1 MPSSYRAET
10 PYSELLVSHNPSSR
24 ICSRTYK
31 LGPNFAEF
39 LKNSTA
45 RRFEERAGPVRAMM
59 ARSFDLDDASREEH
73 TASRHRD
80 DAELPSFDFTRILC
94 ASDMSLHKFGKS
106 FTNCR
111 PLDNSPSHPTHVRRA
126 SLI

>member
-1 MPSSYRAET
+1 MPSSYRAEI

-45 RRFEERAGPVRAMM
+45 GRFEERAGPVRAMM

-80 DAELPSFDFTRILC
+80 DAELPSFDFTQNTARLRYVPPQIREK
-94 ASDMSLHKFGKS
+94 LHK
-106 FTNCR
+106 
-111 PLDNSPSHPTHVRRA
+111 LPSTR
-126 SLI
+126 